1 MKSNLKIF
9 ALAISV
15 CTMFFFASCV
25 KEYTITVQSN
35 NDAYGTVTGSGTYA
49 AGTQVTIVAI
59 PAQGY
64 YFNGWNDGNSDNPRT
79 ITVNATATYIATF
92 SDQPGGGSDD
102 DSDAITLEG
111 SMDANRTLADRG
123 AGIDYIIDGSFYVTG
138 NACLTIEPGVTIAF
152 TSVSGCIIVGENAG
166 LKMVGTAQKPIA
178 FRGPVNNNNVGSWGH
193 IEYNSRRADNQM
205 EYVQFIN
212 GGADD
217 YVLGIVG
224 DGKVSMKHCT
234 IDGSPDKG
242 IDMWWGDGDKFYAF
256 ENNIIRNCGTYPIVI
271 NDCRVINQLGSGNG
285 YLENGK
291 NFIQVTSSYFSEETV
306 TINNQGIP
314 YLFENGLT
322 VGGVGKLIVAAGTS
336 LYFNANESMYVDGYG
351 YLQVNGTADNP
362 VTIRGL
368 EDEAGYWKG
377 IEFHSDRTNQGG
389 SYLRHCI
396 VSGAGSEDWS
406 ADLYLAGDAKIALD
420 HVTFDKSDLY
430 GLSIYVPSQWDD
442 NAEDYVQ
449 RWDLLGITAN
459 DVAFSNCRNGNV
471 YDRNSEQ
478 VYDGSL
484 IPTAKKK

>member
-1 MKSNLKIF
+1 MAGIVAGHCFFLRPFCIGTQKKSQYGEKVVYLHYYTSLYIINNKLKVNIMKSNLKIF

-205 EYVQFIN
+205 EYVDFIN
-212 GGADD
+212 GGSDEDFGVITLENSA
-217 YVLGIVG
+217 
-224 DGKVSMKHCT
+224 KVSMTHCT
-234 IDGSPDKG
+234 IDGS
-242 IDMWWGDGDKFYAF
+242 
-256 ENNIIRNCGTYPIVI
+256 
-271 NDCRVINQLGSGNG
+271 L
-285 YLENGK
+285 
-291 NFIQVTSSYFSEETV
+291 
-306 TINNQGIP
+306 
-314 YLFENGLT
+314 
-322 VGGVGKLIVAAGTS
+322 
-336 LYFNANESMYVDGYG
+336 GYG
-351 YLQVNGTADNP
+351 TCKHPSLLRQTRMAEE
-362 VTIRGL
+362 L
-368 EDEAGYWKG
+368 EG
-377 IEFHSDRTNQGG
+377 F
-389 SYLRHCI
+389 LRQLM
-396 VSGAGSEDWS
+396 GW
-406 ADLYLAGDAKIALD
+406 
-420 HVTFDKSDLY
+420 
-430 GLSIYVPSQWDD
+430 
-442 NAEDYVQ
+442 
-449 RWDLLGITAN
+449 
-459 DVAFSNCRNGNV
+459 
-471 YDRNSEQ
+471 
-478 VYDGSL
+478 
-484 IPTAKKK
+484 